1 MKKVYDRI
9 EKQKTFISEGKPLDL
24 AFRKTML
31 NKLKGA
37 ILKYSSDINAA
48 LKKDLGKSEF
58 ESYATE
64 TGLILEEIGMH
75 LKHLSK
81 WTKRKKVKSPL
92 VHFISKS
99 YIYSEPYG
107 RVLIFGTWNYPF
119 QINLVPLIGAISAGN
134 CAIIKPSEFTP
145 HSSELLAKIIEE
157 IFPEE
162 YITVI
167 QGGVEESQYL
177 LSQKFD
183 LIFFTGSPKVG
194 RVILEGA
201 SKFLTPVCLELG
213 GKSPCIVDET
223 ANIDLSA
230 RRIIW
235 GKFVNAGQTC
245 IAPDYLFVHNKVK
258 DKLLLKMKE
267 YVQLFYGDDPSKSAD
282 FGRIINQANLN
293 RLADLL
299 KEGEIFSGGQISPEA
314 LYMAPTIIDGIKPE
328 HKIMQEEIFGPILPV
343 MTFNNLSEVKEY
355 VNSNPKPLALYYF
368 SENSKDLQ
376 TVIREIPAG
385 TVCLNE
391 TVMQFGNSNLPF
403 GGVGN
408 SGFGKYHGKS
418 SFDTFSH
425 YKSVLQKS
433 TLVDLPFRYP
443 PYNKTK
449 LKIIKQFLG

>member
-1 MKKVYDRI
+1 
-9 EKQKTFISEGKPLDL
+9 
-24 AFRKTML
+24 ML
-31 NKLKGA
+31 NKLKGG
-37 ILKYSSDINAA
+37 ILKYRSEINEA

-58 ESYATE
+58 ESYSTE

-75 LKHLSK
+75 LRHLSK
-81 WTKRKKVKSPL
+81 WTKRSKVKSPI
-92 VHFISKS
+92 VHFISNS
-99 YIYSEPYG
+99 FIYSEPYG

-119 QINLVPLIGAISAGN
+119 QISLVPLIGAISAGN

-145 HSSELLAKIIEE
+145 HSSEILTKIIEE

-162 YITVI
+162 YVTVI
-167 QGGVEESQYL
+167 QGGVEASQYL

-183 LIFFTGSPKVG
+183 LIFFTGSTKVG

-230 RRIIW
+230 RRIVW

-245 IAPDYLFVHNKVK
+245 IAPDYLFVHSKVK
-258 DKLLLKMKE
+258 DQLVLKLKD
-267 YVQLFYGDDPSKSAD
+267 YIRLFYGEDPSKSDD
-282 FGRIINQANLN
+282 FGRIINLPNLN
-293 RLADLL
+293 RLASLL
-299 KEGEIFSGGQISPEA
+299 KEGQILCGGQISPEE
-314 LYMAPTIIDGIKPE
+314 LYLAPTIIDGIKPE
-328 HKIMQEEIFGPILPV
+328 HNIMKEEIFGPILPV
-343 MTFNNLSEVKEY
+343 MTFTNFSEVKQY

-368 SENSKDLQ
+368 SENRKNQ
-376 TVIREIPAG
+376 QEVIREIPSG
-385 TVCLNE
+385 TVCINE

-425 YKSVLQKS
+425 YKPVLKKS

-449 LKIIKQFLG
+449 LKIIKLFLG

>member
-1 MKKVYDRI
+1 MKKLYDSI
-9 EKQKTFISEGKPLDL
+9 TKQTTFFSQGKLKDVS
-24 AFRKTML
+24 FRKAML
-31 NKLKGA
+31 TRLKGA
-37 ILKYSSDINAA
+37 IQRYNGDINEA

-64 TGLILEEIGMH
+64 TGLILEEIDMH
-75 LKHLSK
+75 LSHLSR
-81 WTKRKKVKSPL
+81 WTKRKRVRSPL

-99 YIYSEPYG
+99 FIYPEPYG
-107 RVLIFGTWNYPF
+107 RVLIFGTWNYPI
-119 QINLVPLIGAISAGN
+119 QINLIPLIGAISAGN
-134 CAIIKPSEFTP
+134 CAIIKPSEYTP
-145 HSSELLAKIIEE
+145 HSSELLAKIITE

-162 YITVI
+162 FVTVI

-194 RVILEGA
+194 KLILEAA

-245 IAPDYLFVHNKVK
+245 ISPDYLFVHTKVK
-258 DKLLLKMKE
+258 EQLLSKMKE
-267 YVQLFYGDDPSKSAD
+267 YIKLFYGADPSKSPD
-282 FGRIINQANLN
+282 FGRIINRPNLN
-293 RLADLL
+293 RLASLITEGQVIAGGEVRAEDLY
-299 KEGEIFSGGQISPEA
+299 IS
-314 LYMAPTIIDGIKPE
+314 PTIIDNIMPE
-328 HKIMQEEIFGPILPV
+328 NKIMQEEIFGPILPV
-343 MTFNNLSEVKEY
+343 MTYTNFQEVKDY

-368 SENSKDLQ
+368 SENSRNQ
-376 TVIREIPAG
+376 QVVVGEIPSG
-385 TVCLNE
+385 TVCINE
-391 TVMQFGNSNLPF
+391 TVMQFGNSHLPF

-408 SGFGKYHGKS
+408 SGFGKYHGKY
-418 SFDTFSH
+418 SFETFSH
-425 YKSVLQKS
+425 FKSVLQKS

-449 LKIIKQFLG
+449 LKIIKLFLG

>member
-1 MKKVYDRI
+1 MKNIYDRI
-9 EKQKTFISEGKPLDL
+9 EKQKAFISEGKLLDIT
-24 AFRKTML
+24 FRKAML
-31 NKLKGA
+31 KKLKAA
-37 ILKYSSDINAA
+37 ILKYSSDIDEA
-48 LKKDLGKSEF
+48 LRKDLGKSEF

-64 TGLILEEIGMH
+64 TGLILEEIEMH
-75 LKHLSK
+75 LRHLSK
-81 WTKRKKVKSPL
+81 WTKRTKVKSPM

-99 YIYSEPYG
+99 FIYSEPYG

-145 HSSELLAKIIEE
+145 HSSELLAKIIGE

-162 YITVI
+162 YVTVI
-167 QGGVEESQYL
+167 QGGVEESQFL

-230 RRIIW
+230 RRIVW

-245 IAPDYLFVHNKVK
+245 ISPDYLFVHSKVK
-258 DKLLLKMKE
+258 DQLLLKMKE
-267 YVQLFYGDDPSKSAD
+267 YVQLFYGADPSKSAD
-282 FGRIINQANLN
+282 FGRIINHANLN
-293 RLADLL
+293 RLAALL
-299 KEGEIFSGGQISPEA
+299 KEGQILCGGQISAEE
-314 LYMAPTIIDGIKPE
+314 LYIAPTIIGGINPE
-328 HKIMQEEIFGPILPV
+328 HKIMKEEIFGPILPV
-343 MTFNNLSEVKEY
+343 MSFTHFSEVKEF

-368 SENSKDLQ
+368 SENRKYQQ

-443 PYNKTK
+443 PYSKSK
-449 LKIIKQFLG
+449 LRIIKLFLG